1 MKRKGKGE
9 GRNDEVEAIRSEEA
23 KQRQMID

>member
-1 MKRKGKGE
+1 MKGKGE
-9 GRNDEVEAIRSEEA
+9 GEGRSDEVEAIRSEEA